1 MTIDYSQL
9 VTAEHKLDT
18 ARTAASALIQTW
30 RDGEERIGV
39 VFDHDGRM
47 WDGDDASLARL
58 QGAIGGGLGSV
69 PGFFWTDHDNEDV
82 PMDGEALDALLVAM
96 QAARA
101 HRGFEIHQRQR
112 AMKEAVA
119 GMSAADL
126 MQFNPDWKA

>member
-1 MTIDYSQL
+1 MTIDYSHL
-9 VTAEHKLDT
+9 VTAEHKLT
-18 ARTAASALIQTW
+18 SARAAASALIQAW

-58 QGAIGGGLGSV
+58 QGAIGGGLGAV
-69 PGFFWTDHDNEDV
+69 PDFFWTDHDNEDV

-96 QAARA
+96 QSARA
-101 HRGFEIHQRQR
+101 QRGFEIHQRQR

-119 GMSAADL
+119 TMSTADL
-126 MQFNPDWKA
+126 AAFTPGW